1 MDNIILES
9 TLTKSETFNDFNN
22 LNSVS
27 QVAKAQN
34 LIKNLEPLKVDD
46 IETAYVQIKQMP
58 NLLSRQAIRQ
68 FDQGDIVL
76 LYNKNVEQRMVD
88 IFPFLTFL
96 VKGSRY
102 TTYIFMDKFMTM
114 DRNEKYHVNT
124 SILHDLL
131 RSAVVSNAIKAN
143 YQRLASNLFLENI
156 LTDLYKRLFIR
167 VINREYSIAADK
179 ILSDKIDYWVGKFF
193 LKNIFQTASPD
204 NAIESLLL
212 RDIRYLDEIQI
223 NEIKSQYDESNPSKI
238 SELIE
243 FIKPVSPRLTSLN
256 KASFVN
262 RWIDYFYPRALLA
275 MDNIEYFIFMII
287 AILGG
292 NNIVS
297 IAPSELVKET
307 KNINNFIP
315 ELIKLCN

>member
-179 ILSDKIDYWVGKFF
+179 ILSDKIGYWVGKFF

-204 NAIESLLL
+204 NAIENLLL

-223 NEIKSQYDESNPSKI
+223 NEIKSQYDKSNPSKI

-256 KASFVN
+256 KASFIN

-315 ELIKLCN
+315 ELIKLCS